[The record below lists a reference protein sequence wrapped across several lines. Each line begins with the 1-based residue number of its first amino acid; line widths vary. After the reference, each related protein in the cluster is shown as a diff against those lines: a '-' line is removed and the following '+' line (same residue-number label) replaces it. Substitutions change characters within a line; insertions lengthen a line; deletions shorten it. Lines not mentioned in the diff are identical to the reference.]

1 MEITITY
8 EVTDEQIL
16 NLLDE
21 ASRGSTYWCEGVV
34 ELAYESICKEVLE
47 GKRHLVLKDS
57 EKGNTHFFDIQNIKA
72 GLKIMAMK
80 YPKHFGDAFELGV
93 DFTSD
98 NNTGDVFMQ
107 CALLGEV
114 IYG

>member
-1 MEITITY
+1 MEITITQ

-21 ASRGSTYWCEGVV
+21 ASRGATYWCEGAQ
-34 ELAYESICKEVLE
+34 ELAYESVCKEVLE
-47 GKRHLVLKDS
+47 GKRQLVLKDS
-57 EKGNTHFFDIQNIKA
+57 EEGKTHFFDVQNIKA

-80 YPKHFGDAFELGV
+80 FPKHFGDAIQLGG
-93 DFTSD
+93 DFNSD
-98 NNTGDVFMQ
+98 AETGDVFMQ
-107 CALLGEV
+107 CALLGDV